1 MLGISIGGCNQS
13 ALPSLVLA
21 PIEGLRSYVAITEPL
36 TQYHGIRQREFL
48 GDHIVIREAYL
59 PVPCLAY
66 ETGGNFLLCA
76 RRRVAADIQT
86 LHQHKTQ
93 DRSQNSQKW
102 RWVQTLWVLNTIA
115 IDNIRN

>member
-36 TQYHGIRQREFL
+36 AQYHGIRQREFL
-48 GDHIVIREAYL
+48 GDHIIIREAHL

-66 ETGGNFLLCA
+66 ETGGELPSLCKTS
-76 RRRVAADIQT
+76 RRG
-86 LHQHKTQ
+86 
-93 DRSQNSQKW
+93 
-102 RWVQTLWVLNTIA
+102 
-115 IDNIRN
+115 